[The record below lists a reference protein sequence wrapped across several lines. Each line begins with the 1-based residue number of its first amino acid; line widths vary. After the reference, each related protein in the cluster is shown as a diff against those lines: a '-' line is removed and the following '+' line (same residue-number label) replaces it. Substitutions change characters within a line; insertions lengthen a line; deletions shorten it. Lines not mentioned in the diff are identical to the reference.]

1 MERTISA
8 MIGKGSVN
16 HNTRAFTA
24 KNVDKNRSADNVEF
38 CQEDIKQVY
47 HKLFDEARERY
58 NAKQKRKDRMID
70 NYYEKI
76 RRGKQEK
83 LFHEVIFQI
92 GNKDDMNAKNEEGL
106 LAKRILTEFMDE
118 FQARN
123 PNLYVFSA
131 HLHMDEET
139 PHLHIDFV
147 PYITGSKR
155 GLDTR
160 VSLKSALAAEGLL
173 AKRILTEFMDEF
185 QARNPNL
192 YVFSA
197 HLHMDEET
205 PHLHIDFVP
214 YITGSKR
221 GLDTRVSLKSALA
234 AEGFTGGT
242 RGATELNQWIASEKQ
257 ELATVMERYGV
268 EWLQKGTHEKH
279 LSVLEFEKKERAR
292 EVAELDSQKQE
303 ISSVVAQLGEEVS
316 VKKQELKNATAEKEL
331 AEEATQR
338 AKEERTTAQR
348 EKEVLLAGNQD
359 LRMENTRLESR
370 KDRLRME
377 NHDLKQK
384 QLQLQTDNEELEQ
397 RNDSLKSDNQ
407 VLRQKYNDLQQ
418 NNVQLEKQQNELKS
432 HIEQMVQSE
441 QLLQRD
447 VRKYDEAPEWQLPEP
462 GAFASAKSFRDKVVM
477 PFVNKLKTM
486 IKNLTIQCVRLKE
499 EVIQLRKEKKR
510 LSDDVEFYMGKI
522 KDMSDT
528 TELLQEKADDLER
541 VKRYAGAEQIDTII
555 RKVKEQERTEQ
566 QIRRCDRS
574 YGTR

>member
-38 CQEDIKQVY
+38 CQEDIKHVY
-47 HKLFDEARERY
+47 HRLFDEALERY
-58 NAKQKRKDRMID
+58 NAKQKRKDRVIE

-92 GNKDDMNAKNEEGL
+92 GNKDDMNAKSEDGL
-106 LAKRILTEFMDE
+106 L
-118 FQARN
+118 
-123 PNLYVFSA
+123 
-131 HLHMDEET
+131 
-139 PHLHIDFV
+139 
-147 PYITGSKR
+147 
-155 GLDTR
+155 
-160 VSLKSALAAEGLL
+160 
-173 AKRILTEFMDEF
+173 
-185 QARNPNL
+185 
-192 YVFSA
+192 A

-279 LSVLEFEKKERAR
+279 LSVLEFEKKEQAR
-292 EVAELDSQKQE
+292 EAAELDSQKRE

-316 VKKQELKNATAEKEL
+316 VKKQELKNATTEKEL

-338 AKEERTTAQR
+338 AKEEGAVAQQ
-348 EKEVLLAGNQD
+348 EKEVLLADNQD
-359 LRMENTRLESR
+359 LRMENARLESR
-370 KDRLRME
+370 KDRLRMD

-384 QLQLQTDNEELEQ
+384 QLQLQNDNEELEQRHEDLQYTNSKLENVNDQLSADNHTLEQ

-407 VLRQKYNDLQQ
+407 ALRQKYNDLQQ

-432 HIEQMVQSE
+432 HIEQMV
-441 QLLQRD
+441 
-447 VRKYDEAPEWQLPEP
+447 
-462 GAFASAKSFRDKVVM
+462 
-477 PFVNKLKTM
+477 
-486 IKNLTIQCVRLKE
+486 
-499 EVIQLRKEKKR
+499 
-510 LSDDVEFYMGKI
+510 
-522 KDMSDT
+522 
-528 TELLQEKADDLER
+528 
-541 VKRYAGAEQIDTII
+541 
-555 RKVKEQERTEQ
+555 
-566 QIRRCDRS
+566 
-574 YGTR
+574 

>member
-92 GNKDDMNAKNEEGL
+92 GNKDDMNAKSEDGL

-147 PYITGSKR
+147 PYI
-155 GLDTR
+155 
-160 VSLKSALAAEGLL
+160 
-173 AKRILTEFMDEF
+173 
-185 QARNPNL
+185 
-192 YVFSA
+192 
-197 HLHMDEET
+197 
-205 PHLHIDFVP
+205 
-214 YITGSKR
+214 
-221 GLDTRVSLKSALA
+221 
-234 AEGFTGGT
+234 
-242 RGATELNQWIASEKQ
+242 
-257 ELATVMERYGV
+257 
-268 EWLQKGTHEKH
+268 
-279 LSVLEFEKKERAR
+279 
-292 EVAELDSQKQE
+292 
-303 ISSVVAQLGEEVS
+303 
-316 VKKQELKNATAEKEL
+316 
-331 AEEATQR
+331 
-338 AKEERTTAQR
+338 
-348 EKEVLLAGNQD
+348 
-359 LRMENTRLESR
+359 
-370 KDRLRME
+370 
-377 NHDLKQK
+377 
-384 QLQLQTDNEELEQ
+384 
-397 RNDSLKSDNQ
+397 
-407 VLRQKYNDLQQ
+407 
-418 NNVQLEKQQNELKS
+418 NVQLEKQQKELKS
-432 HIEQMVQSE
+432 NIEKMVQSE
-441 QLLQRD
+441 EVLQRD

-462 GAFASAKSFRDKVVM
+462 GAFASAKSFRDKVVL
-477 PFVNKLKTM
+477 PLVNKLKSLV
-486 IKNLTIQCVRLKE
+486 KNLTIQCVRLKE
-499 EVIQLRKEKKR
+499 EVLKLRKEKR
-510 LSDDVEFYMGKI
+510 ELSESVGFYKGKI
-522 KDMSDT
+522 RDMNER

-566 QIRRCDRS
+566 QIRRYDRS

>member
-58 NAKQKRKDRMID
+58 NAKQKRKNRMID
-70 NYYEKI
+70 NYYEKF

-92 GNKDDMNAKNEEGL
+92 GNKDDMNAKNE
-106 LAKRILTEFMDE
+106 D
-118 FQARN
+118 
-123 PNLYVFSA
+123 
-131 HLHMDEET
+131 
-139 PHLHIDFV
+139 
-147 PYITGSKR
+147 
-155 GLDTR
+155 
-160 VSLKSALAAEGLL
+160 GLL

-234 AEGFTGGT
+234 AEGFTDGT
-242 RGATELNQWIASEKQ
+242 RGATELNQWIASEKKK
-257 ELATVMERYGV
+257 LAIIMERYGV

-279 LSVLEFEKKERAR
+279 LSVLEFEKKEWAR
-292 EVAELDSQKQE
+292 EVAELDSQKRE

-316 VKKQELKNATAEKEL
+316 VKKQELQNVTIEKEL

-338 AKEERTTAQR
+338 AKEERTTAQQ
-348 EKEVLLAGNQD
+348 EKEILLAGNQD
-359 LRMENTRLESR
+359 LRMENTRLASR

-397 RNDSLKSDNQ
+397 RHEDLQYTNSKLENVNDQLSADNHTLEQRNDSLQSDIQ
-407 VLRQKYNDLQQ
+407 ALRQKYNDLQQ
-418 NNVQLEKQQNELKS
+418 NNVQLEKQQNELKR
-432 HIEQMVQSE
+432 HIEQMVQSEQSE

-447 VRKYDEAPEWQLPEP
+447 VRKYDEASEWQLPEP
-462 GAFASAKSFRDKVVM
+462 GAFASAKSFRDKVVI
-477 PFVNKLKTM
+477 PFVNKLKTL

-499 EVIQLRKEKKR
+499 EVLQLRKEKKR
-510 LSDDVEFYMGKI
+510 LSEDVEFYKGKI
-522 KDMSDT
+522 KDMSDR

-566 QIRRCDRS
+566 QIRRYDRS

>member
-16 HNTRAFTA
+16 HNTRAFAA
-24 KNVDKNRSADNVEF
+24 KNVDKTRSADNVEF

-92 GNKDDMNAKNEEGL
+92 GNKDDMNAKNEDGL

-139 PHLHIDFV
+139 
-147 PYITGSKR
+147 
-155 GLDTR
+155 
-160 VSLKSALAAEGLL
+160 
-173 AKRILTEFMDEF
+173 
-185 QARNPNL
+185 Q
-192 YVFSA
+192 
-197 HLHMDEET
+197 
-205 PHLHIDFVP
+205 HLHIDFVP

-234 AEGFTGGT
+234 AEGFAGGT

-257 ELATVMERYGV
+257 ELAAVMERYGV

-279 LSVLEFEKKERAR
+279 LSVLEFEKKERAK
-292 EVAELDSQKQE
+292 EVAELDSQKQK
-303 ISSVVAQLGEEVS
+303 ITSVVAQLGEEVS
-316 VKKQELKNATAEKEL
+316 VKKQELQNVTIEKEL
-331 AEEATQR
+331 AEEATQK
-338 AKEERTTAQR
+338 ANEERTIAQQ
-348 EKEVLLAGNQD
+348 EKKVLLAGNQN
-359 LRMENTRLESR
+359 LRIENTRLESR

-397 RNDSLKSDNQ
+397 RHEDLQYMNSKLENVNDQLSADNYSLEQRNDALQLDNQ
-407 VLRQKYNDLQQ
+407 ALRQKYNDLQQ

-447 VRKYDEAPEWQLPEP
+447 VRKYDEALEWQLPEP

-477 PFVNKLKTM
+477 PFVNKLKTL

-499 EVIQLRKEKKR
+499 EVLQLKKEKKR
-510 LSDDVEFYMGKI
+510 LSDDVEFYKGKI
-522 KDMSDT
+522 KDMSDKT
-528 TELLQEKADDLER
+528 QMLQEKVDNLER

-566 QIRRCDRS
+566 QIRRYDRS
-574 YGTR
+574 YGVR

>member
-24 KNVDKNRSADNVEF
+24 KNIDKNRSADNVEF

-47 HKLFDEARERY
+47 YKLFDEALERY

-83 LFHEVIFQI
+83 LFHGVIFQI
-92 GNKDDMNAKNEEGL
+92 GNKDDMNAKSEDGL
-106 LAKRILTEFMDE
+106 LSKRILTEFMNE

-123 PNLYVFSA
+123 TNLYVFSA

-160 VSLKSALAAEGLL
+160 VSLKSAL
-173 AKRILTEFMDEF
+173 TE
-185 QARNPNL
+185 
-192 YVFSA
+192 
-197 HLHMDEET
+197 
-205 PHLHIDFVP
+205 
-214 YITGSKR
+214 
-221 GLDTRVSLKSALA
+221 
-234 AEGFTGGT
+234 EGFTGGT

-257 ELATVMERYGV
+257 KLATVMERYGV

-279 LSVLEFEKKERAR
+279 LSVLEFEKKERAK

-316 VKKQELKNATAEKEL
+316 AKKQELKNATTEKEL

-338 AKEERTTAQR
+338 AKEEGAVAQQ
-348 EKEVLLAGNQD
+348 EKEVLLSSNQD
-359 LRMENTRLESR
+359 LRMENARLESR
-370 KDRLRME
+370 KDRLRMD

-397 RNDSLKSDNQ
+397 RHDSLQSDNQ
-407 VLRQKYNDLQQ
+407 ALRQKYNDLQQ
-418 NNVQLEKQQNELKS
+418 NNVQLEKQQNELKNN
-432 HIEQMVQSE
+432 IEQMVQSE

-477 PFVNKLKTM
+477 PFVNKLKSL

-499 EVIQLRKEKKR
+499 EVLQLRKEKKR
-510 LSDDVEFYMGKI
+510 LSDDVEFYKGKI
-522 KDMSDT
+522 KDMSDM
-528 TELLQEKADDLER
+528 TELLQENADDLER

-555 RKVKEQERTEQ
+555 RMVKEQERTEQ
-566 QIRRCDRS
+566 
-574 YGTR
+574 

>member
-1 MERTISA
+1 M
-8 MIGKGSVN
+8 
-16 HNTRAFTA
+16 
-24 KNVDKNRSADNVEF
+24 EF

-47 HKLFDEARERY
+47 HKLFNEARERY
-58 NAKQKRKDRMID
+58 NAKQKRKDRMVD

-92 GNKDDMNAKNEEGL
+92 GNKDDMNAKSE
-106 LAKRILTEFMDE
+106 D
-118 FQARN
+118 
-123 PNLYVFSA
+123 
-131 HLHMDEET
+131 
-139 PHLHIDFV
+139 
-147 PYITGSKR
+147 
-155 GLDTR
+155 
-160 VSLKSALAAEGLL
+160 GLL

-279 LSVLEFEKKERAR
+279 LSVLEFEKKERVR
-292 EVAELDSQKQE
+292 EVAELDSQKRE

-316 VKKQELKNATAEKEL
+316 VKKQELKNATTEKEL

-338 AKEERTTAQR
+338 AKEEGAVAQQ
-348 EKEVLLAGNQD
+348 EKEVLLASNQD
-359 LRMENTRLESR
+359 LRMENARLESS
-370 KDRLRME
+370 KDRLRMD

-397 RNDSLKSDNQ
+397 RHEDLQYTNSKLKNVNVQLSADNHTLEQRNDSLKSDNHA
-407 VLRQKYNDLQQ
+407 LRQKYNDLQQ
-418 NNVQLEKQQNELKS
+418 NNVQLEKQQMDNGYVEVWFTDGNML
-432 HIEQMVQSE
+432 
-441 QLLQRD
+441 R
-447 VRKYDEAPEWQLPEP
+447 
-462 GAFASAKSFRDKVVM
+462 
-477 PFVNKLKTM
+477 
-486 IKNLTIQCVRLKE
+486 IKCE
-499 EVIQLRKEKKR
+499 EVEAALR
-510 LSDDVEFYMGKI
+510 
-522 KDMSDT
+522 
-528 TELLQEKADDLER
+528 A
-541 VKRYAGAEQIDTII
+541 
-555 RKVKEQERTEQ
+555 TEQ
-566 QIRRCDRS
+566 SLAKLHKLLDNKPIEYVAMALSGEMQAYCDIEDDMVKGMF
-574 YGTR
+574 GTIVQGYLKKGYNRATAEMMAREFFRYES

>member
-16 HNTRAFTA
+16 HNTRAFSA

-38 CQEDIKQVY
+38 CHEDIKQVY
-47 HKLFDEARERY
+47 HNLFDEALERY
-58 NAKQKRKDRMID
+58 NAKQKRKDRVID
-70 NYYEKI
+70 DYYEKI

-92 GNKDDMNAKNEEGL
+92 GNKDDMNAKSEDGL
-106 LAKRILTEFMDE
+106 LAKRILTEFMEE
-118 FQARN
+118 FQ
-123 PNLYVFSA
+123 S
-131 HLHMDEET
+131 
-139 PHLHIDFV
+139 
-147 PYITGSKR
+147 
-155 GLDTR
+155 
-160 VSLKSALAAEGLL
+160 
-173 AKRILTEFMDEF
+173 
-185 QARNPNL
+185 RNPNL

-279 LSVLEFEKKERAR
+279 LSVLEFEKKERAK
-292 EVAELDSQKQE
+292 EVAELDSQKQK
-303 ISSVVAQLGEEVS
+303 ITSAVAQLGEEVF
-316 VKKQELKNATAEKEL
+316 VKKQELKNVTAEKEL

-338 AKEERTTAQR
+338 AKEEGAVAQQ
-348 EKEVLLAGNQD
+348 ENEVLLANNQA
-359 LRMENTRLESR
+359 LRVENSRLESR

-377 NHDLKQK
+377 NYDLKEK
-384 QLQLQTDNEELEQ
+384 QFRLQADNEELEQ
-397 RNDSLKSDNQ
+397 KHYDLQYKNDELENTNDQLHLDNHTLEQKNEALQSDNQ
-407 VLRQKYNDLQQ
+407 ALRRRYSDLQQ
-418 NNVQLEKQQNELKS
+418 DNLQLEKQQNELKS
-432 HIEQMVQSE
+432 NIEQMVQSE

-477 PFVNKLKTM
+477 PFVNKLKSL

-499 EVIQLRKEKKR
+499 EVLQLRKEKKR
-510 LSDDVEFYMGKI
+510 LSEDVEFYKGKI
-522 KDMSDT
+522 KDMSDKA
-528 TELLQEKADDLER
+528 ELLQEKADNLER

-555 RKVKEQERTEQ
+555 RKVKEQERAEQ
-566 QIRRCDRS
+566 QIRQYNRS
-574 YGTR
+574 YGAR

>member
-16 HNTRAFTA
+16 HNTRAFIA

-92 GNKDDMNAKNEEGL
+92 GNKDDMNAKNE
-106 LAKRILTEFMDE
+106 
-118 FQARN
+118 
-123 PNLYVFSA
+123 
-131 HLHMDEET
+131 
-139 PHLHIDFV
+139 
-147 PYITGSKR
+147 
-155 GLDTR
+155 
-160 VSLKSALAAEGLL
+160 EGLL

>member
-47 HKLFDEARERY
+47 HRLFDEALERY
-58 NAKQKRKDRMID
+58 NAKQKRKDRVID

-92 GNKDDMNAKNEEGL
+92 GNKDDMNAKNE
-106 LAKRILTEFMDE
+106 D
-118 FQARN
+118 
-123 PNLYVFSA
+123 
-131 HLHMDEET
+131 
-139 PHLHIDFV
+139 
-147 PYITGSKR
+147 
-155 GLDTR
+155 
-160 VSLKSALAAEGLL
+160 GLL

-279 LSVLEFEKKERAR
+279 LSVLEFEKKERAK
-292 EVAELDSQKQE
+292 EVAELDSQKRE
-303 ISSVVAQLGEEVS
+303 ISSVVLQLGEAVS
-316 VKKQELKNATAEKEL
+316 VKKQELQNVTIEKEL
-331 AEEATQR
+331 AEEAIQK
-338 AKEERTTAQR
+338 ANEERTIAQQ
-348 EKEVLLAGNQD
+348 EKEVLLAGNQN

-418 NNVQLEKQQNELKS
+418 NNVQLEKQQNELKNY
-432 HIEQMVQSE
+432 IEQMVQSE

-477 PFVNKLKTM
+477 PFVSKLKTL

-499 EVIQLRKEKKR
+499 EVLQLRK
-510 LSDDVEFYMGKI
+510 
-522 KDMSDT
+522 
-528 TELLQEKADDLER
+528 
-541 VKRYAGAEQIDTII
+541 
-555 RKVKEQERTEQ
+555 
-566 QIRRCDRS
+566 
-574 YGTR
+574 

>member
-24 KNVDKNRSADNVEF
+24 KKVDKNRSADNVEF

-47 HKLFDEARERY
+47 HKLFDEALERY

-92 GNKDDMNAKNEEGL
+92 GNQDDMNAKSEDGL
-106 LAKRILTEFMDE
+106 LAKRILTE
-118 FQARN
+118 
-123 PNLYVFSA
+123 L
-131 HLHMDEET
+131 
-139 PHLHIDFV
+139 
-147 PYITGSKR
+147 
-155 GLDTR
+155 
-160 VSLKSALAAEGLL
+160 
-173 AKRILTEFMDEF
+173 MDEF

-234 AEGFTGGT
+234 AEGFAGGT

-268 EWLQKGTHEKH
+268 EWLKKGTHEKH
-279 LSVLEFEKKERAR
+279 LSVLEFEKKERAK

-303 ISSVVAQLGEEVS
+303 ISSVVLQLGEAVS
-316 VKKQELKNATAEKEL
+316 VKKQELQNVTIEKEL
-331 AEEATQR
+331 AEEAIQK
-338 AKEERTTAQR
+338 ANEEKTIAQQ
-348 EKEVLLAGNQD
+348 EKEVLLAGNQN
-359 LRMENTRLESR
+359 LRMENTRLESC

-447 VRKYDEAPEWQLPEP
+447 VRKYDEAPEWQLPEQ

-477 PFVNKLKTM
+477 PFVNKLKTL

-510 LSDDVEFYMGKI
+510 LSDDVEFYKGKI
-522 KDMSDT
+522 KNMSDR

-555 RKVKEQERTEQ
+555 GKVKEQERVELQ
-566 QIRRCDRS
+566 ARRYKRS
-574 YGTR
+574 YEAR

>member
-1 MERTISA
+1 MMICQLQEMVKHGAASSIMRTGRVYAIKRTKEALRQKLKQRS
-8 MIGKGSVN
+8 GSVTSGN
-16 HNTRAFTA
+16 SR
-24 KNVDKNRSADNVEF
+24 
-38 CQEDIKQVY
+38 
-47 HKLFDEARERY
+47 
-58 NAKQKRKDRMID
+58 
-70 NYYEKI
+70 EKI
-76 RRGKQEK
+76 WILTLRILLKSISLMWRTGLEK
-83 LFHEVIFQI
+83 AQSRIKDI
-92 GNKDDMNAKNEEGL
+92 GNKDDMNAKNEDGL

-155 GLDTR
+155 GLDTW
-160 VSLKSALAAEGLL
+160 
-173 AKRILTEFMDEF
+173 
-185 QARNPNL
+185 
-192 YVFSA
+192 
-197 HLHMDEET
+197 
-205 PHLHIDFVP
+205 
-214 YITGSKR
+214 
-221 GLDTRVSLKSALA
+221 VSLKSALA
-234 AEGFTGGT
+234 AEGFAGGT

-279 LSVLEFEKKERAR
+279 LSVLEFEKKERAK
-292 EVAELDSQKQE
+292 EVAELDSQKQK
-303 ISSVVAQLGEEVS
+303 IISVVAQLGEEVS
-316 VKKQELKNATAEKEL
+316 VKKQELKNVTAEKEL

-338 AKEERTTAQR
+338 AKEEGAVAQQ
-348 EKEVLLAGNQD
+348 ENEVLLANNQE
-359 LRMENTRLESR
+359 LRVENSRLESR
-370 KDRLRME
+370 KDRLRMD
-377 NHDLKQK
+377 NYDLKQK

-397 RNDSLKSDNQ
+397 RHEDLQYTNSKLENVKDQLSADNHTLEQRNDSLKSDNQ
-407 VLRQKYNDLQQ
+407 ALRQKYNDLQQ

-462 GAFASAKSFRDKVVM
+462 GAFASAKSFRDKVVI
-477 PFVNKLKTM
+477 PFVNKLKSL

-499 EVIQLRKEKKR
+499 EVLQLRKEKKR
-510 LSDDVEFYMGKI
+510 LSEDVEFYKGKI

-555 RKVKEQERTEQ
+555 RKVKEQERTEK
-566 QIRRCDRS
+566 QIRRYDRP

>member
-16 HNTRAFTA
+16 HNTRAFTT
-24 KNVDKNRSADNVEF
+24 KNVDKNRSADNIEF

-47 HKLFDEARERY
+47 HKLFDEALERY

-92 GNKDDMNAKNEEGL
+92 GNKDDMNAKSEDGL
-106 LAKRILTEFMDE
+106 LAKKILTEFMDE

-160 VSLKSALAAEGLL
+160 VSLKSALG
-173 AKRILTEFMDEF
+173 
-185 QARNPNL
+185 
-192 YVFSA
+192 
-197 HLHMDEET
+197 
-205 PHLHIDFVP
+205 
-214 YITGSKR
+214 
-221 GLDTRVSLKSALA
+221 

-242 RGATELNQWIASEKQ
+242 RGATEWNQWIAAEKR

-279 LSVLEFEKKERAR
+279 LSVLDFEKQERAK

-303 ISSVVAQLGEEVS
+303 KTTEIAKLNQAVS
-316 VKKQELKNATAEKEL
+316 TMKQELMTTTIKQVR
-331 AEEATQR
+331 AEEDVEKAREEGIAVQR
-338 AKEERTTAQR
+338 DNETLSAS
-348 EKEVLLAGNQD
+348 NQQ
-359 LRMENTRLESR
+359 LRVENTSLEIKKVELRTDNRHLEQQQWQLRTDNSELEMKQSVLQSENQRLEQEQN
-370 KDRLRME
+370 K
-377 NHDLKQK
+377 
-384 QLQLQTDNEELEQ
+384 LQEDNEKLEQ
-397 RNDSLKSDNQ
+397 EQTSLQSDNQ
-407 VLRQKYNDLQQ
+407 ALKQMQDKLQKDNA
-418 NNVQLEKQQNELKS
+418 QLEIQQEKLRS
-432 HIEQMVQSE
+432 RIDQMVQSE
-441 QLLQRD
+441 KLLQRD
-447 VRKYDEAPEWQLPEP
+447 VRKYDEEPEWQLPEP
-462 GAFASAKSFRDKVVM
+462 GAFASAKSFRDKVAL
-477 PFVNKLKTM
+477 PLVNKLKELV
-486 IKNLTIQCVRLKE
+486 KNLTIQCVRLKE
-499 EVIQLRKEKKR
+499 EVLQLRDKVKH
-510 LSDDVEFYMGKI
+510 LTSDVEFYKGKI
-522 KDMSDT
+522 RDMSAK
-528 TELLQEKADDLER
+528 TELLQGIADDLER

-555 RKVKEQERTEQ
+555 GKVKEKELMEHQARQ
-566 QIRRCDRS
+566 NHRS
-574 YGTR
+574 YGAR

>member
-47 HKLFDEARERY
+47 HKLFDEALERY

-76 RRGKQEK
+76 RMGKQEK
-83 LFHEVIFQI
+83 LFHKVIFQI
-92 GNKDDMNAKNEEGL
+92 GNKDDMNAKSEDGL
-106 LAKRILTEFMDE
+106 LAKRILMEFMDE

-160 VSLKSALAAEGLL
+160 VSLKSALAE
-173 AKRILTEFMDEF
+173 
-185 QARNPNL
+185 
-192 YVFSA
+192 
-197 HLHMDEET
+197 
-205 PHLHIDFVP
+205 
-214 YITGSKR
+214 
-221 GLDTRVSLKSALA
+221 
-234 AEGFTGGT
+234 EGFTGGT
-242 RGATELNQWIASEKQ
+242 RGATELNQWIAS
-257 ELATVMERYGV
+257 
-268 EWLQKGTHEKH
+268 EKH

-292 EVAELDSQKQE
+292 EVAELDSQKRE

-316 VKKQELKNATAEKEL
+316 VKKQELQNVTIEKEL

-338 AKEERTTAQR
+338 AKEERTTAQQ
-348 EKEVLLAGNQD
+348 EKEILLAGNQD

-370 KDRLRME
+370 KDRLRMD

-397 RNDSLKSDNQ
+397 RHEDLQYTNSKLKNVNDQLSADNHTLEQRNDSLKSDNQ
-407 VLRQKYNDLQQ
+407 PLRQKYNDL
-418 NNVQLEKQQNELKS
+418 
-432 HIEQMVQSE
+432 
-441 QLLQRD
+441 
-447 VRKYDEAPEWQLPEP
+447 
-462 GAFASAKSFRDKVVM
+462 
-477 PFVNKLKTM
+477 
-486 IKNLTIQCVRLKE
+486 
-499 EVIQLRKEKKR
+499 
-510 LSDDVEFYMGKI
+510 
-522 KDMSDT
+522 
-528 TELLQEKADDLER
+528 
-541 VKRYAGAEQIDTII
+541 
-555 RKVKEQERTEQ
+555 
-566 QIRRCDRS
+566 
-574 YGTR
+574 